1 MANYAYVEDNNIVG
15 VYDLLPTVWR
25 NYSNFFALEG
35 EWDYLK
41 SLGWYKIE
49 HVIPEYDPITQ
60 KIDNPRQWF
69 ENDTVYQTMDII
81 DIPQE
86 PTIAPE
92 IQIEQI
98 THEQW
103 DAIRTQRDRLMS
115 EFEWRYTRYNRQ
127 IRSGITPTDDILVM
141 DTYMQALADI
151 TQQENPFNIIWP
163 EEMIQS

>member
-69 ENDTVYQTMDII
+69 ENDTVYQTMDVI

-86 PTIAPE
+86 PTVAAE

>member
-69 ENDTVYQTMDII
+69 ENDTVYQTMDVI